1 MNKAN
6 NLSKYK
12 NFKQVHKVPNLQEDE
27 DDSELQHIHLP
38 LYESTSVS
46 RCIKVYLDENIKQ
59 PSYYRNLVHA
69 IENLSEDDVVHLSI
83 NSYGG
88 QLDSAISI
96 IGAMQRTEA
105 HVHCSIDG
113 MAASAASLI
122 ALAAPS
128 LSIAPMASMMIH
140 AATFGTF
147 GTQSS
152 VVSHASF
159 VDKKVKDIMQEIYK
173 DFLTQKELDEV
184 FMGAEIWM
192 NADEIFERLEN
203 RSAIQEKRYMK
214 EQRELQ
220 KSLKSKKVAA
230 KKVSSSEEAVVD
242 NLE

>member
-1 MNKAN
+1 MNNVKN
-6 NLSKYK
+6 QTKQNIHKYK
-12 NFKQVHKVPNLQEDE
+12 NFIKMQDDE
-27 DDSELQHIHLP
+27 EEKELTHIHLP

-46 RCIKVYLDENIKQ
+46 RCIKAYLDENIKQ

-69 IENLSEDDVVHLSI
+69 VENLSEDDVLHLSI

-88 QLDSAISI
+88 QLDSAIAI

-173 DFLTQKELDEV
+173 DFLSQKELDEV
-184 FMGAEIWM
+184 FMGAEIWLT
-192 NADEIFERLEN
+192 ADEIFERLEK
-203 RSAIQEKRYMK
+203 RSEIQEKRYMK

-220 KSLKSKKVAA
+220 KSLKGKKTNPKKVN
-230 KKVSSSEEAVVD
+230 SSEEIVLE